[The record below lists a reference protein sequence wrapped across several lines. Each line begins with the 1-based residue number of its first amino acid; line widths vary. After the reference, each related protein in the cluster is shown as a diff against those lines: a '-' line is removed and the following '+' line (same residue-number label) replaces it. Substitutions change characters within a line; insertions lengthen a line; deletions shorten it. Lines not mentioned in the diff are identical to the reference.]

1 MNPENHNL
9 KYALAAFLLA
19 GLAGFALF
27 GGLRGT
33 APLEQSGR
41 EELRA
46 SVARIVGGKRPSGTE
61 SASCVDVAFTAYCPG
76 SLVGTKGVLRNFTG
90 SDASTLGDAALD
102 KPACKVEEL
111 RVVVDAVRPCGK

>member
-1 MNPENHNL
+1 MNPDDHNL
-9 KYALAAFLLA
+9 KYALAVFLLA
-19 GLAGFALF
+19 GLAGFAFF

-46 SVARIVGGKRPSGTE
+46 SVARIVGGRRPSGTE

-76 SLVGTKGVLRNFTG
+76 SLVGTKGMLRNFTG
-90 SDASTLGDAALD
+90 SDASPGDTASLD
-102 KPACKVEEL
+102 KPACRIEEL
-111 RVVVDAVRPCGK
+111 RVVVDEVRPCGK

>member
-1 MNPENHNL
+1 MDPENHNL

-27 GGLRGT
+27 GGFRGT
-33 APLEQSGR
+33 ASLGQSGR

-46 SVARIVGGKRPSGTE
+46 SVARMAAARRPSGTE
-61 SASCVDVAFTAYCPG
+61 SASCIDVTITAYCPG

-90 SDASTLGDAALD
+90 RDASTLGDPALD

-111 RVVVDAVRPCGK
+111 RVVVEEVRPCRK